1 MRFGLGILGLR
12 QTRVRARA
20 IDLGFKMH
28 SFEAVG
34 SNKHIDGYTHAQCS
48 HASVGLNQARSSQL
62 LLIVGYHECYMILLL
77 GDSASQQC

>member
-20 IDLGFKMH
+20 IDLGVKMH

-34 SNKHIDGYTHAQCS
+34 SNKHRWLHTCS
-48 HASVGLNQARSSQL
+48 MQS
-62 LLIVGYHECYMILLL
+62 C
-77 GDSASQQC
+77 